1 MVGVNFNGRLG
12 NQLFQYYFLLYLK
25 SKDSS
30 QTYFFPNPHHA
41 YLGKYFDLGPWHNLT
56 LNSKLYSGLTRTLP
70 KIFSFRNIFVQNFFA
85 PKEQTPQNLTIYNG
99 FFQSDFYI
107 KHLPKD
113 QLPVIKEAYKQQFDE
128 KFGEVFR
135 KNKTVVVHI
144 RRTDYLS
151 YGKRDIS
158 LPIEYFKTQLNSV
171 ENLDSYQ
178 VYFVSDDMEFVK
190 KEFPQKDNYIFSSNS
205 EIIDFQ
211 LIMNADVAII
221 SNSTFAWWAAYICPK
236 QNFVIAPKN
245 WFGFRIGREHP
256 KGIMTDRFV
265 WRDVLPS
272 QTSDL

>member
-1 MVGVNFNGRLG
+1 NFNGRLG

-25 SKDSS
+25 SKDNS

-41 YLGKYFDLGPWHNLT
+41 SLGKYFDLGPWSNFT
-56 LNSKLYSGLTRTLP
+56 LNSKLYSGVTRTLP
-70 KIFSFRNIFVQNFFA
+70 KIFSFRNIYIQNFFA
-85 PKEQTPQNLTIYNG
+85 PKEHVPENLTIYNG

-107 KHLPKD
+107 RHLPKD
-113 QLPVIKEAYKQQFDE
+113 KLPVIKEVYKQQFSE
-128 KFGEVFR
+128 KFGDAFR
-135 KNKTVVVHI
+135 QNKTVVVHI

-190 KEFPQKDNYIFSSNS
+190 REFPKKDNFIFSSNS

-221 SNSTFAWWAAYICPK
+221 SNSTFAWWAAYMCTK

-256 KGIMTDRFV
+256 KGIMTDRFE

-272 QTSDL
+272 QASDL